1 MPNLEPIRQRYIL
14 DTTQMVRGLGRATRA
29 QKKHNFAVKEMNSA
43 YRLALRR
50 AGAAAFAAIGASFFK
65 ASSAANKFNKQMAEV
80 ATLVDTSTVS
90 ISLMKKEILALFRST
105 PLPLADLTKGLYQ
118 TISASIPAASA
129 IRFLGVAARAAVA
142 GVTNVATAVNGM
154 TSVVNA
160 WAMSTDQANDVAD
173 TFFVTVR
180 DGKTT
185 FEELANNIGTVAP
198 MAAGIGAT
206 FEEVSA
212 AIAAMTLQGLGTDK
226 AAVALRGFFN
236 SLLRPTVEGAALAKQ
251 LGIEWNESSIRAG
264 GLVAMMDDLRKK
276 TGGNSRAL
284 AILVGNVRAAN
295 GVSALLKNGFDD
307 LVRVMDDMATKADV
321 MSTAFEKMQRE
332 GQTAWDLFKNNL
344 SSTLIALGEK
354 ILPAVNYALESMVEL
369 MVEAGGSPADALI
382 EKLKR
387 AGIETDSLTAATL
400 ELNRVRAERT
410 LSDLGVVP
418 VGPVT
423 GRVTR
428 RDDVDTYGKPYPPD
442 FDVIDVNPMDVV
454 NVAAGID
461 NVDGIRDRLIQALDD
476 ALKMIRA
483 KREAI
488 TEQLARLAH
497 EGMVDG
503 SSIDALND
511 ITDAYEERE
520 TAIYDAKEALVE
532 LNAIEQ
538 ALADI
543 GKPAVGTPT
552 PEEPEELIIVDPS
565 TLKDARDVF
574 KEYLRDVALMR
585 EKTDDQKE
593 ALQEYYDKQD
603 ALKELLEGMPALRL
617 AEEQAVKDLALAEK
631 ELAETRA
638 QSDVTPEA
646 IEFAEKIVA
655 IKKESLALLQSEITQ
670 GGQLIKVAE
679 ARVKNAEQRR
689 RVITLTAA
697 QLAEIKRL
705 EDQIARAVRKVDK
718 PLSQVLTTVEDI
730 VRLFGDMGDEIQA
743 AIRGLLQMQSA
754 GEQIALNKAANLA
767 KPGSVGFLASVIP
780 QLQMAGAVYSIG
792 NALLSLTKG
801 VDNSEEIRQQHEER
815 VASEKRLREALE
827 NVTREFRDIAR
838 ALILQTTPG
847 AALQPDKARETVRQG
862 QEFID
867 QTEGDR
873 RLREDLL
880 AAGIGINTVEPI
892 INRPEEFSLESQI
905 DKDVLANLRRV
916 HGADIS
922 AQDIWDVLNVPTPEE
937 MIAAMESLGG
947 EYANFGERV
956 EEIIDE
962 TKVSLDAAVRR
973 ALAETVPTLEQILDA
988 GLGSTGPS
996 IGGVRERVSIGQEF
1010 LGEEG
1015 EESFNVLRD
1024 GFASLESLPRWVR
1037 EAIGDLDFKD
1047 QKGLQAFIEDLFAR
1061 RFAGTSQMS
1070 ADEADAIAAAIA
1082 EFQTDEGEDEG
1093 ISRSVMIQRTI
1104 TEIQANELI
1113 AIQEQALLTLERIK
1127 DALTNSVG
1135 KGSTYNISVSVP
1147 PDVDNFGRVIM
1158 EQIENQIALKEAS

>member
-1 MPNLEPIRQRYIL
+1 
-14 DTTQMVRGLGRATRA
+14 MVRGLGRATRA
-29 QKKHNFAVKEMNSA
+29 QKRHNFAVKEMNSA

-118 TISASIPAASA
+118 TISASIPAANA

-142 GVTNVATAVNGM
+142 GVTTVATAVNGM

-180 DGKTT
+180 NGKTT

-226 AAVALRGFFN
+226 ATVALRGFFN
-236 SLLRPTVEGAALAKQ
+236 ALLRPTVEGAALAKQ

-284 AILVGNVRAAN
+284 AILVGNTRAAN
-295 GVSALLKNGFDD
+295 GMSALLKNGFDD

-400 ELNRVRAERT
+400 ELNRVRAERR

-520 TAIYDAKEALVE
+520 RAIYDAKEALVE

-705 EDQIARAVRKVDK
+705 EDQIARAVRKVDT

-754 GEQIALNKAANLA
+754 GEQIALNKAANIA
-767 KPGSVGFLASVIP
+767 NPGSVGFLQSVLP
-780 QLQMAGAVYSIG
+780 QIQMAGAIYSIG
-792 NALLSLTKG
+792 NALLSLTG
-801 VDNSEEIRQQHEER
+801 VDNSDEIRQQHNER
-815 VASEKRLREALE
+815 VASENRLRETLE
-827 NVTREFRDIAR
+827 DAADNMRSLTDAILNASTPGSDLAPEAVAR
-838 ALILQTTPG
+838 AASIGRTAIESGYRADDILDIINNPELSEAEIA
-847 AALQPDKARETVRQG
+847 AALALPTRDDVIRAMEAAGFADFGSDVADLVASGIPQDVAML
-862 QEFID
+862 
-867 QTEGDR
+867 
-873 RLREDLL
+873 RLLLESVPGLEKLL
-880 AAGIGINTVEPI
+880 A
-892 INRPEEFSLESQI
+892 
-905 DKDVLANLRRV
+905 
-916 HGADIS
+916 
-922 AQDIWDVLNVPTPEE
+922 
-937 MIAAMESLGG
+937 
-947 EYANFGERV
+947 
-956 EEIIDE
+956 
-962 TKVSLDAAVRR
+962 
-973 ALAETVPTLEQILDA
+973 A
-988 GLGSTGPS
+988 GLGSTGQT
-996 IGGVRERVSIGQEF
+996 IGGVRERVGIGQEF

-1024 GFASLESLPRWVR
+1024 GFASLESLPGWVR
-1037 EAIGDLDFKD
+1037 EAIGDLDFKE

-1070 ADEADAIAAAIA
+1070 AADADAIAAAIA
-1082 EFQTDEGEDEG
+1082 GFQTDEGEDEG